1 MENPESYELLLTSEE
16 QAAAV
21 EDIETER
28 TAEQH
33 SEFEDVTGVNPDD
46 FAKDPFRPFNDLGDE
61 PQNILTIRA
70 ITVGVLCGALVNTSN
85 IYLGLKSGWTAG
97 ANIFAH
103 FHHIPLIGRDFGP
116 RENNIVQTAATAAG
130 GMSNVFVSAFPAMYQ
145 LGLLDT
151 PQRDY
156 LRISILTA
164 LGGYFGFFFAT
175 PLRKFFICWVGRELG
190 LIFPSSSATAIT
202 IRGMHKASEGG
213 ASAQNKTK
221 ALGMAFAFAASLR
234 VVSQY
239 AMGLLWDWHIFTWTF
254 SLGLFTKTAIFL
266 ESWGWFIEWS
276 PAFIGTG
283 MLVGLNV
290 AISHLAGSILAW
302 GIIGPILV
310 AQGKAFG
317 SPASDIPEWSALR
330 SYTSLASDFTTPDH
344 PSPRYWL
351 LWPGVSCMIAV
362 SMTDLLCQWRIF
374 WLTSKAL
381 YNGFTGWYHAVRAL
395 SRGKGYVKVD
405 ISQKGK
411 GSIVLD
417 SATEDELV
425 KLWMW
430 LPGLIIVLILT
441 CVVMHGQFGMPIQE
455 TLLALFLAFFFSFLA
470 IQATGATDITP
481 LTAASKASQI
491 ILGSVTKGE
500 AWTLEQSQRMNLLGG
515 ALASIGANQAVDLVG
530 DFRVGYLLR
539 TSPKLQWLAQGIGTL
554 FAVFLAPG
562 VYVLFSN
569 AYPCIHDVDIEGCPF
584 HVPSVGA
591 WRAVAVA
598 VTEPNFTIPNS
609 SKNFSIGFAIF
620 GVIMVLIRRFVLTG
634 RWEWLKTYQPN
645 MMVLSLAFIID
656 TTVVGTAMAIGAII
670 ATVWT
675 RRSARSFDNYG
686 YGVAAGFMAGEG
698 IGGVVNAIIQML
710 GFSGNF
716 YGTAI
721 GCPAGSC

>member
-97 ANIFAH
+97 ANIFASIIGFTVLKYCSKH

-239 AMGLLWDWHIFTWTF
+239 AMGLLWIFSVNGVYF
-254 SLGLFTKTAIFL
+254 GSLAKRFTTAL
-266 ESWGWFIEWS
+266 
-276 PAFIGTG
+276 
-283 MLVGLNV
+283 LVG
-290 AISHLAGSILAW
+290 IM
-302 GIIGPILV
+302 
-310 AQGKAFG
+310 
-317 SPASDIPEWSALR
+317 
-330 SYTSLASDFTTPDH
+330 
-344 PSPRYWL
+344 RY
-351 LWPGVSCMIAV
+351 
-362 SMTDLLCQWRIF
+362 
-374 WLTSKAL
+374 
-381 YNGFTGWYHAVRAL
+381 
-395 SRGKGYVKVD
+395 
-405 ISQKGK
+405 
-411 GSIVLD
+411 
-417 SATEDELV
+417 
-425 KLWMW
+425 
-430 LPGLIIVLILT
+430 
-441 CVVMHGQFGMPIQE
+441 
-455 TLLALFLAFFFSFLA
+455 ALFLEEK
-470 IQATGATDITP
+470 D
-481 LTAASKASQI
+481 
-491 ILGSVTKGE
+491 
-500 AWTLEQSQRMNLLGG
+500 M
-515 ALASIGANQAVDLVG
+515 
-530 DFRVGYLLR
+530 
-539 TSPKLQWLAQGIGTL
+539 
-554 FAVFLAPG
+554 
-562 VYVLFSN
+562 
-569 AYPCIHDVDIEGCPF
+569 
-584 HVPSVGA
+584 
-591 WRAVAVA
+591 
-598 VTEPNFTIPNS
+598 
-609 SKNFSIGFAIF
+609 
-620 GVIMVLIRRFVLTG
+620 
-634 RWEWLKTYQPN
+634 
-645 MMVLSLAFIID
+645 
-656 TTVVGTAMAIGAII
+656 
-670 ATVWT
+670 
-675 RRSARSFDNYG
+675 
-686 YGVAAGFMAGEG
+686 
-698 IGGVVNAIIQML
+698 
-710 GFSGNF
+710 
-716 YGTAI
+716 
-721 GCPAGSC
+721 